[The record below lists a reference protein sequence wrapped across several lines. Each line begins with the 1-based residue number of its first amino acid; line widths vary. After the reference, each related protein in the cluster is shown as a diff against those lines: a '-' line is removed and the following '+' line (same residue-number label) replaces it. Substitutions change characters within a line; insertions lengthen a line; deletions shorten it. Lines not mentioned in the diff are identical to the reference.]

1 MTAGAF
7 ADAVSAA
14 SNAPSTFADMAR
26 SSSKLTARA
35 FATSVDTSGGAVQDP
50 SPASSSSSIWVD
62 SIAGMRNESKRSRAA
77 AADAPIDTSVIAE
90 AAGDAPPGL
99 SSGVD
104 SAALTAL
111 CTSLAAVTDS
121 QIASSARL

>member
-26 SSSKLTARA
+26 SSSKLTVRA
-35 FATSVDTSGGAVQDP
+35 SATSADTSGGAVQDP
-50 SPASSSSSIWVD
+50 SPASSSSFWDD
-62 SIAGMRNESKRSRAA
+62 SIAGMRNKSRRSRAA
-77 AADAPIDTSVIAE
+77 NADAPIDTSVIAE